1 VGGMRPKELRQSQD
15 KDIILGTFSMASEG
29 MDIPKLNTI
38 VLASPKSDVVQSVG
52 RILREKADKRQ
63 FHPLV
68 IDIKDIHP
76 NLGFFQKQCEKRI
89 VYYKQ
94 QNHDISL
101 ITMDGQTSKIEKS
114 TKGGGG
120 KRGKN
125 NKKKEVFEMD
135 YMMSD
140 DD

>member
-1 VGGMRPKELRQSQD
+1 MKPNELRDSQD

-52 RILREKADKRQ
+52 RILREKAEDRQ

-76 NLGFFQKQCEKRI
+76 NLSMFEKQCEKRI
-89 VYYKQ
+89 KYYKKC
-94 QNHDISL
+94 NHQ
-101 ITMDGQTSKIEKS
+101 ITLYLTDGTKEKIE
-114 TKGGGG
+114 
-120 KRGKN
+120 
-125 NKKKEVFEMD
+125 NKKIYSEKYKKEAYEINECLID
-135 YMMSD
+135 
-140 DD
+140 